1 MQYGVFRLRRRH
13 FLVKRADDGGAPK
26 NEWNEEFEDIITDT
40 TSSPDPTTNSEIPN
54 PEFSRISQ
62 SINQFL
68 IKQIGENSDNICTFG
83 IVSGSG
89 EHKLEL
95 NVLALH
101 DVIVQ

>member
-1 MQYGVFRLRRRH
+1 MNGMRNL
-13 FLVKRADDGGAPK
+13 K
-26 NEWNEEFEDIITDT
+26 
-40 TSSPDPTTNSEIPN
+40 TSLLTLLSCCSPDPTTNSEIPN

-68 IKQIGENSDNICTFG
+68 VKRIGENLDNICTFG

-89 EHKLEL
+89 EHQLEL

-101 DVIVQ
+101 DV